1 MNFAYHESKNL
12 NEFEAHLKE
21 LSLNK
26 NYNFSKK
33 VEVLDKNDSLK
44 IANKINPG
52 LLKGFHGQ
60 AKIISYYLTS
70 HKGNYLIII
79 RETNYHGYIGLTIIF
94 NKNTFKLNNKGLMGV
109 LVSLSTMT
117 GGSLLLNLLGIKL
130 MTSKHKY
137 FMAIQGPLGKELEET
152 IKMTLAGPVII
163 KV

>member
-1 MNFAYHESKNL
+1 MNFAYHESENL

-26 NYNFSKK
+26 NYNFSKEVK
-33 VEVLDKNDSLK
+33 VLDKNDTLK

-52 LLKGFHGQ
+52 LLKGFNNQ
-60 AKIISYYLTS
+60 VKIISYYLTS

-79 RETNYHGYIGLTIIF
+79 GETNYQDYIELTIIF
-94 NKNTFKLNNKGLMGV
+94 NKNTFKLNNKGLIGV
-109 LVSLSTMT
+109 LVSLSTLT
-117 GGSLLLNLLGIKL
+117 GGSLLLNFLEIKF

-152 IKMTLAGPVII
+152 IKMTLGGPVII